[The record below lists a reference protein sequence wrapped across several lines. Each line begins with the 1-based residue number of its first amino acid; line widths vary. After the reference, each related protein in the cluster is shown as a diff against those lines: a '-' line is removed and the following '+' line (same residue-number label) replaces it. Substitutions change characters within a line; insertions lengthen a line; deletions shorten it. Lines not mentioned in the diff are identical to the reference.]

1 MSLISSLAV
10 ACSFSVPNQQ
20 IDSSN
25 LPCQRVVTARLTNFG
40 GFAKAKVAVTMRRNV
55 HNSLNLNLRSLIL
68 RLPALSAQR
77 YGAMFRQDHSST
89 SEICCQYREQ
99 KI

>member
-1 MSLISSLAV
+1 MSLKSSLAV

-40 GFAKAKVAVTMRRNV
+40 GFAKAKV
-55 HNSLNLNLRSLIL
+55 
-68 RLPALSAQR
+68 
-77 YGAMFRQDHSST
+77 SSRDDA
-89 SEICCQYREQ
+89 EERP
-99 KI
+99 